1 MIFVFSEV
9 IQAGIDSGLYEVV
22 KNGAGVALGIARDK
36 ITGQFVGHAI
46 AAVAEPFLVPVEIGL
61 EIAQIAVEL
70 GVGAAQMYQT
80 HRGFQKTYRML
91 NQVLTNIALLQGST
105 ALIGVGALAGVAG
118 AALSAVNLWETLKL
132 REDVKQLRL
141 EVKDG
146 FIDLKQALH
155 DQNAEI
161 IQRIDRMVEDIEF
174 KNHHAILVGAHGKFV
189 GAITCL
195 KQALKVENMK
205 DRNDVLN
212 LAEGMLQN
220 ALADYNNPGL
230 CLKTSAAGH
239 LRRMECSWV
248 MDQTITTIYQLK
260 GAHEVVSERLFDLRK
275 KIRDSSLQIIDRC
288 ECDNELDF
296 LFPEVTRIHTQD
308 LPLLESWQ
316 NQVDWMKSLSPSELK
331 ELASLELP
339 AEENSTATENP
350 NLAEPPVELS
360 LYETLKQKSHYDSLR
375 DQLRFIVKPELRQ
388 HHESYVFQ
396 RANATGYPALAPSN
410 WQEVPDLTVAN
421 LYHYF
426 KQQERYA

>member
-1 MIFVFSEV
+1 MIFIFSKA
-9 IQAGIDSGLYEVV
+9 IQAGIDSGAYEVV
-22 KNGAGVALGIARDK
+22 KNSAGVALGIARNK
-36 ITGQFVGHAI
+36 ATGQFVGHAI
-46 AAVAEPFLVPVEIGL
+46 RAVADPFLALAPLQIGL
-61 EIAQIAVEL
+61 S
-70 GVGAAQMYQT
+70 GMQMAQT

-91 NQVLTNIALLQGST
+91 DDLRNSVAVLQAST
-105 ALIGVGALAGVAG
+105 ALIGVGTVAGV
-118 AALSAVNLWETLKL
+118 ALSAVNIWQTLKL
-132 REDVKQLRL
+132 REDIKQLRL
-141 EVKDG
+141 EVKNG
-146 FIDLKQALH
+146 FIDLKRALH

-161 IQRIDRMVEDIEF
+161 LQRIDRMAEDLQF
-174 KNHHAILVGAHGKFV
+174 KNHQMILVVSHGKFI
-189 GAITCL
+189 GAVNCL
-195 KQALKVENMK
+195 KTALMLTDVKE
-205 DRNDVLN
+205 RNATLT

-220 ALADYNNPGL
+220 ALANYNNPAL
-230 CLKTSAAGH
+230 CHETSAAGQ

-248 MDQTITTIYQLK
+248 MDQTLTTIYQLK
-260 GAHEVVSERLFDLRK
+260 GAHEVVSVRLFDLRK
-275 KIRDSSLQIIDRC
+275 KIRDSSLEIIDRC

-316 NQVDWMKSLSPSELK
+316 NQVEWMKSLSPSELK

-339 AEENSTATENP
+339 DEEKSATTANT

-360 LYETLKQKSHYDSLR
+360 FYETLKQKSHYDSLR

-426 KQQERYA
+426 KQQEQYGYSAML

>member
-1 MIFVFSEV
+1 MIFTFSEV

-22 KNGAGVALGIARDK
+22 KDKAGVALGIARDK

-70 GVGAAQMYQT
+70 GVGAAQMYQN

-91 NQVLTNIALLQGST
+91 NQVLTNIAVLQGST

-132 REDVKQLRL
+132 REDVKQRRL
-141 EVKDG
+141 EVQDG

-155 DQNAEI
+155 GQGEEI
-161 IQRIDRMVEDIEF
+161 MYRIDRISNDIEF
-174 KNHHAILVGAHGKFV
+174 KHHRAILAESYGKFREAV
-189 GAITCL
+189 NCL
-195 KQALKVENMK
+195 NYALKLTSVDQKNDDFNMAK
-205 DRNDVLN
+205 
-212 LAEGMLQN
+212 GMLFN
-220 ALADYNNPGL
+220 ALANYNNPAL
-230 CLKTSAAGH
+230 YQQTSAAGQ

-248 MDQTITTIYQLK
+248 IDQTITTIYQIR
-260 GAHEVVSERLFDLRK
+260 GEHQVVSARLSDLRK
-275 KIRDSSLQIIDRC
+275 KIRDSSLQIIELC

-296 LFPEVTRIHTQD
+296 LFPEVMRIHTQD

-316 NQVDWMKSLSPSELK
+316 NQVDWMKSLSPSEHQ

-339 AEENSTATENP
+339 AEETSAASENTNP
-350 NLAEPPVELS
+350 AEPPVELS
-360 LYETLKQKSHYDSLR
+360 FYETLKQKSHYDSLR

-388 HHESYVFQ
+388 QHESYVFQ
-396 RANATGYPALAPSN
+396 RANATGYKALAPSN

-426 KQQERYA
+426 KQQESYA

>member
-22 KNGAGVALGIARDK
+22 KDKAGVALGIARDK

-70 GVGAAQMYQT
+70 GVGAAQMIQT
-80 HRGFQKTYRML
+80 HCGFQKTYKML
-91 NQVLTNIALLQGST
+91 NQVLTTVAVLQGST
-105 ALIGVGALAGVAG
+105 ALIGVGIGAVAV
-118 AALSAVNLWETLKL
+118 LSAINLQQTLKW

-155 DQNAEI
+155 GQGEEI
-161 IQRIDRMVEDIEF
+161 MYRIDRMSEDIEF
-174 KNHHAILVGAHGKFV
+174 KHHRTILAESYGKFREAV
-189 GAITCL
+189 KCL
-195 KQALKVENMK
+195 NHALKLTSV
-205 DRNDVLN
+205 DQRNDDFN
-212 LAEGMLQN
+212 MAKGMLFN
-220 ALADYNNPGL
+220 ALANYNNPDL
-230 CLKTSAAGH
+230 YHQTSAAGQ
-239 LRRMECSWV
+239 LRRMECSWLI
-248 MDQTITTIYQLK
+248 DQTITTIYQLQ
-260 GAHEVVSERLFDLRK
+260 GAHEVVSARLFDLRK

-316 NQVDWMKSLSPSELK
+316 NQVDWIKDRSPSELQ
-331 ELASLELP
+331 ELARLELP
-339 AEENSTATENP
+339 AEESSAASENTNP
-350 NLAEPPVELS
+350 AEPPVELS
-360 LYETLKQKSHYDSLR
+360 LYKTLKQKSHYDSLR

-396 RANATGYPALAPSN
+396 RANATGYNALAPSN

-426 KQQERYA
+426 KQQEQYA

>member
-1 MIFVFSEV
+1 MMFIFSEV

-22 KNGAGVALGIARDK
+22 KDKAGVALGIARDK

-70 GVGAAQMYQT
+70 GVGAAQMYQN

-91 NQVLTNIALLQGST
+91 DTVLNNVALLQAST
-105 ALIGVGALAGVAG
+105 ALIGVGTVAGV
-118 AALSAVNLWETLKL
+118 ALSAVNIWQTLKL
-132 REDVKQLRL
+132 REDIKQLRL
-141 EVKDG
+141 EVQGG

-155 DQNAEI
+155 DQKTEI
-161 IQRIDRMVEDIEF
+161 LQRIDQMAEDIEF
-174 KNHHAILVGAHGKFV
+174 KHHQAILVESHGKFI
-189 GAITCL
+189 GAINCIKT
-195 KQALKVENMK
+195 ALKVENMK
-205 DRNDVLN
+205 DRNDALN
-212 LAEGMLQN
+212 LAQAMLEN
-220 ALADYNNPGL
+220 ALANYNNPGL
-230 CLKTSAAGH
+230 CQKTSAAGH

-248 MDQTITTIYQLK
+248 MDQMITTIYQLK
-260 GAHEVVSERLFDLRK
+260 GAHTVVSARLSDLRK

-316 NQVDWMKSLSPSELK
+316 NQVDWMKSLSPSELQ

-339 AEENSTATENP
+339 AEENSAATENINNP
-350 NLAEPPVELS
+350 AEPPVELS